1 MLKFNIILMADSREN
16 KLLNIKIEEDIN
28 RIEILDKF
36 FNKFTEIEI
45 SISSVI
51 KILEKKGQMLLKK

>member
-1 MLKFNIILMADSREN
+1 MLNFNIILMADSRDN

-36 FNKFTEIEI
+36 FNKFTESEI
-45 SISSVI
+45 SISNVI
-51 KILEKKGQMLLKK
+51 KILVKKGQMLLKK

>member
-36 FNKFTEIEI
+36 FNKFTESEI